1 MNAGGMNRIS
11 TFETG
16 AAVDLIA
23 LSVFPI
29 QENQNSL
36 RHILRYS
43 NWPLFHGSKWALKTT
58 KSLVE
63 ALPIL
68 QNGGIPVVLCERDL
82 RPGTWKDMVQALALL
97 PDPPY
102 LIVTSRHADDRL
114 WAEALNLGA
123 YDVLPTPFDSAELI
137 RSLSVAWLR
146 WSDRRRP
153 ALTKAA
159 NP

>member
-1 MNAGGMNRIS
+1 MNRIS

-23 LSVFPI
+23 LSVFPT

-36 RHILRYS
+36 RHIFRYS

-58 KSLVE
+58 KSPVE

-82 RPGTWKDMVQALALL
+82 RPGTCASAGLGRPTPRNRHGSVSVAGS
-97 PDPPY
+97 Y
-102 LIVTSRHADDRL
+102 LKEMESST
-114 WAEALNLGA
+114 G
-123 YDVLPTPFDSAELI
+123 LPTK
-137 RSLSVAWLR
+137 
-146 WSDRRRP
+146 RP
-153 ALTKAA
+153 GKW
-159 NP
+159 